1 MGKKPYLCGTIRT
14 DKLFSFIFQ
23 QSIISNSMALHN
35 ETGKWGE
42 QIACKYLMREGYR
55 IVERDWKYGQRDID
69 IVAIEND
76 VYIFV
81 EVKTRRNERF
91 ANADT
96 AVTPQKIRS
105 ISIAANAYIKGHCL
119 DREIRFDII
128 TIVGVPDKYEI
139 RHVKDAFLPFI

>member
-1 MGKKPYLCGTIRT
+1 
-14 DKLFSFIFQ
+14 
-23 QSIISNSMALHN
+23 MALHN

-42 QIACKYLMREGYR
+42 QIAYEYLMREGYR

-105 ISIAANAYIKGHCL
+105 ISIAANAYIKGHYL

-128 TIVGVPDKYEI
+128 TIVGMPDKYEI